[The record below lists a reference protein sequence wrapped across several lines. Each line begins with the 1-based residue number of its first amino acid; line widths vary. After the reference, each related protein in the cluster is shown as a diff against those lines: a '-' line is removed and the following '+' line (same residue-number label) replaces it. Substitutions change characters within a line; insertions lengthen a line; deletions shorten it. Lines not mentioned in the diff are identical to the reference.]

1 MNAPNTI
8 AAVIAGDNELLKINH
23 YLDMKYPNGIGMPES
38 YTVEVDGVAPPY
50 SYEITIKAYN
60 CLNRA
65 SSALKGEFKTEGFCE
80 IITQAEASAK

>member
-1 MNAPNTI
+1 
-8 AAVIAGDNELLKINH
+8 
-23 YLDMKYPNGIGMPES
+23 MKYPNGIGMPES